1 MRTSNPLELLLYP
14 STIEQTSKQ
23 EQEHPYQNGMFISIN
38 NHKTDAGKIIQQF
51 PRQYQ
56 TLIHS
61 VCNRKISREDIR
73 VTKNLPPAY
82 KISNLV
88 ASKKLIVV
96 GGIHDYKQQDKYGN
110 GSRTN
115 FYHQHTHLYVYGV
128 HHFLPINKELLEDAE
143 KQICQNFQR
152 YTGTSNKRY
161 CLVKVAPVGTGIHR
175 FTDMV
180 TPNNIYEYLLTAN
193 PAGQQK
199 SLLHYIANNRHNPSI
214 QYPLHYLYEA

>member
-1 MRTSNPLELLLYP
+1 MRSSNPLELLLYP

-115 FYHQHTHLYVYGV
+115 FYHQHTHLYVYGYIITYQQTRNYWKM
-128 HHFLPINKELLEDAE
+128 PKSKSA
-143 KQICQNFQR
+143 K
-152 YTGTSNKRY
+152 TSK
-161 CLVKVAPVGTGIHR
+161 GIQ
-175 FTDMV
+175 V
-180 TPNNIYEYLLTAN
+180 
-193 PAGQQK
+193 QQTRD
-199 SLLHYIANNRHNPSI
+199 IAW
-214 QYPLHYLYEA
+214 